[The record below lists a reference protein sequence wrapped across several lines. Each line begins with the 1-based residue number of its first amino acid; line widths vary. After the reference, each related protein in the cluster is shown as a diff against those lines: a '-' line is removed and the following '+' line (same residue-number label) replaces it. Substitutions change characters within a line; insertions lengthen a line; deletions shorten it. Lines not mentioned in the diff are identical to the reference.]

1 MEEDKR
7 GILKEKL
14 CGLFREEKVK
24 KIVIALGIA
33 GIALIFISNFFA
45 GKTGG
50 NNARDS
56 TASAESSG
64 ELSEY
69 KRSIENSLRDIISK
83 IDGAGRTEIFLTLD
97 NGSENVYALN
107 RFEDKNGGEDRSEES
122 AKSEYFSLRSSDGG
136 EAGMLLKVME
146 PEVRG
151 VVVVCEGGGDA
162 VTKERVLEA
171 VTKSLNISSARV
183 CITKLSQQTEE

>member
-1 MEEDKR
+1 MEDDKR

-14 CGLFREEKVK
+14 FGFFREDKVK

-45 GKTGG
+45 GKSGG
-50 NNARDS
+50 DS
-56 TASAESSG
+56 AQGSTSSSSSG
-64 ELSEY
+64 DLSEY
-69 KRSIENSLRDIISK
+69 KRSIESSLRDIISK

-107 RFEDKNGGEDRSEES
+107 RSEDKNGEDDRSEES
-122 AKSEYFSLRSSDGG
+122 ARSEYFSLRSSDGG
-136 EAGMLLKVME
+136 EAGMLLKVVE